1 MAAILTEMKH
11 RTSNSLVQVF
21 TRAPV
26 PGEVKTRLIPELGEQ
41 GAASLHADLAGHL
54 LGSLDESELAAE
66 VWVSSDA
73 DHPFFDQFSA
83 ERRDQQGS
91 GLGERMSFALE
102 DGLSRATNVVLIGTD
117 LPTLDLNY
125 VESAFDALESHEVV
139 LGPAVDGGYGL
150 IGVSGSAPAIF
161 SGIAWGGPAV
171 LAETCRKLNELRCR
185 YRLLPL
191 IWDVDTPED
200 LVRYDAWMEA
210 QN

>member
-1 MAAILTEMKH
+1 MKH

>member
-1 MAAILTEMKH
+1 MAAILTDMIH
-11 RTSNSLVQVF
+11 RTSNTLVQVF
-21 TRAPV
+21 TRAPI

-41 GAASLHADLAGHL
+41 GAASLHADLAGQL
-54 LGSLDESELAAE
+54 LESLDESELAPE
-66 VWVSSDA
+66 VWISSDT

-83 ERRDQQGS
+83 QRRHQQGS
-91 GLGERMSFALE
+91 DLGERMAFALA
-102 DGLSRATNVVLIGTD
+102 DGLSRASKVILIGTD
-117 LPTLDLNY
+117 LPSLDVSYVETAIDALDL
-125 VESAFDALESHEVV
+125 HEVV

-150 IGVSGSAPAIF
+150 IGVSGSVPAIF